1 MLPAKICA
9 IHGDNLSFFIF
20 SLPWHLQWTIFFH
33 DFPGWKMK
41 FLNSMTCAN
50 PNFNYHSSNTDHVLK
65 TYQLLMAIH
74 CIQKSGKV
82 YIFTVQAH
90 LPTTQTNWQC
100 LFTNLKCNHEQ
111 LLHDILDCNVIL
123 IPRENV
129 LKNLTPICTRHGFW
143 KAIWVNKAIEGR
155 LWHLAKDSVMHI
167 CGWFCK
173 YMYYL
178 WLNNSISFGLGVW

>member
-1 MLPAKICA
+1 MDYRFIWGHCMSGMFKQGASSFDLFSWKSSFCIRVFFKITQFNTHNHCMLPAKICA

-100 LFTNLKCNHEQ
+100 LFTNLKCN
-111 LLHDILDCNVIL
+111 
-123 IPRENV
+123 
-129 LKNLTPICTRHGFW
+129 
-143 KAIWVNKAIEGR
+143 
-155 LWHLAKDSVMHI
+155 
-167 CGWFCK
+167 
-173 YMYYL
+173 
-178 WLNNSISFGLGVW
+178 